1 MKKAKKLHS
10 GIWYSAA
17 VLVFIVFTLGPIL
30 WSFIMS
36 ITPQKELVEDTTRLL
51 PVYPTLDYYKEL
63 LSFGNQ
69 QGRLIVGG
77 IFNSLKAVFF
87 SIVLGIPLSVLCAY
101 PMSRLK
107 FKGSVAIR
115 NTLLFTMAI
124 PVFAT
129 IIPLYRMYADMG
141 LLDNM
146 MALVLV
152 YITSFL
158 PLSVWLLMSYFDTL
172 PRELEEAA
180 YVDGC
185 SRVKAMLL
193 VILPVSWPV
202 IFADILIICLTIWN
216 QFQIPL
222 ILAPSRATK
231 PIAVVVSEFVTK
243 GGVEYG
249 LMSAGGILAI
259 IPPAV
264 IAVIF
269 RRFLINGMMGG
280 ATKG

>member
-1 MKKAKKLHS
+1 MKKGKKLHFL
-10 GIWYSAA
+10 ILYSAA
-17 VLVFIVFTLGPIL
+17 VFVFVVFTLGPII

-36 ITPQKELVEDTTRLL
+36 ITPQKELMEDTTRLL
-51 PVYPTLDYYKEL
+51 PSHPTLEYYREL
-63 LSFGNQ
+63 FSVGNQ
-69 QGRLIVGG
+69 QGRLLVSGM
-77 IFNSLKAVFF
+77 FNSLKAVFL
-87 SIVLGIPLSVLCAY
+87 SIVLGIPLSILCAY

-107 FKGSVAIR
+107 FKGSGAIR
-115 NTLLFTMAI
+115 NALLFTMAI

-158 PLSVWLLMSYFDTL
+158 PLSVWLLMSYFGTL

-185 SRVKAMLL
+185 SRFKTLMR
-193 VILPVSWPV
+193 VILPVSGPV
-202 IFADILIICLTIWN
+202 IFADVLVIFLTIWN

-222 ILAPSRATK
+222 ILAPSKVTK

-259 IPPAV
+259 VPPAL

-269 RRFLINGMMGG
+269 RKFLTDGIVGG

>member
-87 SIVLGIPLSVLCAY
+87 SIVLGIPLSILCAY

-146 MALVLV
+146 MVLVLV
-152 YITSFL
+152 YITSFP

>member
-1 MKKAKKLHS
+1 MKKGKKLHYR
-10 GIWYSAA
+10 ILYTAA
-17 VLVFIVFTLGPIL
+17 VLVFVVFTLGPIM
-30 WSFIMS
+30 WSLIMS
-36 ITPQKELVEDTTRLL
+36 ITPQRDLLQNTTRLL
-51 PVYPTLDYYKEL
+51 PVHPTLDYYKDL

-69 QGRLIVGG
+69 QGRLLVNG
-77 IFNSLKAVFF
+77 IFNSLKATFL
-87 SIVLGIPLSVLCAY
+87 SIVLGIPLSILCAY

-107 FKGSVAIR
+107 FRGSVVIR
-115 NTLLFTMAI
+115 NTLFFTMAI

-129 IIPLYRMYADMG
+129 IIPLYRMYANMG

-146 MALVLV
+146 MALVFV

-185 SRVKAMLL
+185 SRFRTMLS
-193 VILPVSWPV
+193 VVLPVSCPV
-202 IFADILIICLTIWN
+202 IFADVLIICLTVWN

-222 ILAPSRATK
+222 ILAPSKVTK

-243 GGVEYG
+243 SSVEYG
-249 LMSAGGILAI
+249 LMSAGGIVAI
-259 IPPAV
+259 IPPV
-264 IAVIF
+264 IIAVLF
-269 RRFLINGMMGG
+269 RKFLTNGIVGG

>member
-1 MKKAKKLHS
+1 MKKGRKLHFRILY
-10 GIWYSAA
+10 GAA
-17 VLVFIVFTLGPIL
+17 VLVFVVFTLGPIL
-30 WSFIMS
+30 WSLIMS
-36 ITPQKELVEDTTRLL
+36 ITPQRELVQNTTRLL
-51 PVYPTLDYYKEL
+51 PMHPTLDYYKEL

-69 QGRLIVGG
+69 QGKQLVNGML
-77 IFNSLKAVFF
+77 NSLKATSL

-107 FKGSVAIR
+107 FKGSMVIR
-115 NTLLFTMAI
+115 NTLFFTMAI

-152 YITSFL
+152 YITAFL

-185 SRVKAMLL
+185 SRLRTMTA
-193 VILPVSWPV
+193 VILPVSCPV
-202 IFADILIICLTIWN
+202 IFADVLIICLTVWN

-231 PIAVVVSEFVTK
+231 PIAVVISEFVTK

-259 IPPAV
+259 IPPVV
-264 IAVIF
+264 IAVLF
-269 RRFLINGMMGG
+269 RKFLTNGIVGG

>member
-1 MKKAKKLHS
+1 MKRGRKLHYK
-10 GIWYSAA
+10 ILYSAA
-17 VLVFIVFTLGPIL
+17 ALVFAAFTLGPIL

-36 ITPQKELVEDTTRLL
+36 ITPQKELMENTTRLL
-51 PVYPTLDYYKEL
+51 PVHPTLEYYKEL

-69 QGRLIVGG
+69 QGRLLVSGMR
-77 IFNSLKAVFF
+77 NSIKATFF
-87 SIVLGIPLSVLCAY
+87 SLILGIPLSVLCAY

-107 FKGSVAIR
+107 FKGSTVIR
-115 NTLLFTMAI
+115 NSLFFTMAI

-129 IIPLYRMYADMG
+129 IIPLYRMYADLN

-146 MALVLV
+146 MALVFV

-158 PLSVWLLMSYFDTL
+158 PLSVWLLMSYFDTI

-185 SRVKAMLL
+185 SRFRTMMS
-193 VILPVSWPV
+193 VILPVSVPV
-202 IFADILIICLTIWN
+202 IFADVLIICLTIWN

-222 ILAPSRATK
+222 ILAPSKATK

-259 IPPAV
+259 IPPVV
-264 IAVIF
+264 IAVMF
-269 RRFLINGMMGG
+269 RKFLTNGILGG